1 MVYGYAR
8 VSTKEQNLERQIE
21 QLRQYVTDERNIITD
36 KQSGKDFNRMG
47 YNLLVGT
54 PTTAH
59 LLHEGDLLIIC
70 SLDRLGRNYTE
81 IREQW
86 EHITR
91 TLKADIKVLDMPLL
105 DTTES
110 TGSSLDKRFVSD
122 LVLQIL
128 SYVAEKE
135 RESLLKR
142 QRQGIDVMPIVNGKR
157 VSLKKGKGAT
167 GRPNATYPDN
177 WEPVYADWQAGKIT
191 AVKAMEQLGLKRT
204 TFYKLAKNYKKG
216 ESND

>member
-1 MVYGYAR
+1 MVMPEYRPKSKTLSGRLSSCVNTSLMNVISSLTSKVAR
-8 VSTKEQNLERQIE
+8 TLTVW
-21 QLRQYVTDERNIITD
+21 VTI
-36 KQSGKDFNRMG
+36 S
-47 YNLLVGT
+47 LCT

-59 LLHEGDLLIIC
+59 LLHEGDLLVIC

-157 VSLKKGKGAT
+157 MSLKKGKGAT
-167 GRPNATYPDN
+167 GRPNAVYPDN
-177 WEPVYADWQAGKIT
+177 WEPVFNEWKSGKIT

-216 ESND
+216 EEE